1 MKQTLT
7 KSIVIATTTLVVSSG
22 LFQSPAHAISD
33 PLLSEIEKEIQALK
47 NEQDSKQ
54 SGKEEIREK
63 IDGLFEQEATIYE
76 QLTELDKQIATSEAE
91 IEKKM
96 VEVQERQIAIQDQE
110 IEIQKLEDQLGDK
123 FAVLEERLNID
134 YKKGKKVSYLKVL
147 MGSDGFGDFVSRV
160 EYLTFDFN
168 KDRKAIDEYLEKK
181 ETIEAKK
188 VALQTELGELDN
200 LMNSLEKDR
209 EWLASQLIDKQT
221 QLATTIDNQQ
231 ELINQEEKESQEA
244 MKIADSIAGKYK
256 EMEELKKKL
265 SGVFAW
271 PVPSKTQR
279 VSSSYGYRVDPI
291 NGTKG
296 AFHKGQDIAAPEGTT
311 IVAAED
317 GVVITASYINGY
329 GNAVII
335 QHSEGFRT
343 LYGHIR
349 NGGIKVSV
357 GQQVKRGQKIAE
369 IGSTGRST
377 GNHLHFELLK
387 DGKHVDPNEFLPKLN

>member
-1 MKQTLT
+1 MKPTFT
-7 KSIVIATTTLVVSSG
+7 KSLVIVTSTLVLSSG
-22 LFQSPAHAISD
+22 LFQTPAQAVSE

-47 NEQDSKQ
+47 NQQQSKE
-54 SGKEEIREK
+54 SGKEERREQ

-76 QLTELDKQIATSEAE
+76 QLTELDKQIATSESE

-96 VEVQERQIAIQDQE
+96 IEVQERQIAIQDQE

-123 FAVLEERLNID
+123 FSVLEERLDID
-134 YKKGKKVSYLKVL
+134 YKKGEKISYLKVL
-147 MGSDGFGDFVSRV
+147 LGSEGFGEFVSRV
-160 EYLTFDFN
+160 EYLTFDFS

-181 ETIEAKK
+181 EAIETKRAS
-188 VALQTELGELDN
+188 LQTELEELDE
-200 LMNSLEKDR
+200 LMKSLEKDR
-209 EWLASQLIDKQT
+209 EWLASQMQDKQT
-221 QLATTIDNQQ
+221 QLATTIENQQ
-231 ELINQEEKESQEA
+231 ELINQEEKEAQEA
-244 MKIADSIAGKYK
+244 MKIADTIAGKYK
-256 EMEELKKKL
+256 EMEELKKVL

-279 VSSSYGYRVDPI
+279 VSSTFGYRVDPI
-291 NGTKG
+291 TGQKG
-296 AFHKGQDIAAPEGTT
+296 AYHKGQDIAAPEGTT

-317 GVVITASYINGY
+317 GVVVTASYINGY

-343 LYGHIR
+343 LYGHIK
-349 NGGIKVSV
+349 NNGIKVSV

-377 GNHLHFELLK
+377 GNHLHFEIIK
-387 DGKHVDPNEFLPKLN
+387 NGKHVNPNEFLPKLN